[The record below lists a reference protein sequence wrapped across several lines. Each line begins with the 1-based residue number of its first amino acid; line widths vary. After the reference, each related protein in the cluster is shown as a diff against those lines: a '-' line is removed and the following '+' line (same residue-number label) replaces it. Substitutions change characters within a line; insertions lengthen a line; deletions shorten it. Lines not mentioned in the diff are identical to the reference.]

1 MNEYKVTI
9 TETLKKDVYIEA
21 ENQAEAEQKAF
32 DAWRNSEYILD
43 AGDFVDVNFE
53 AENTVPKMEMSYA
66 TLSSLF
72 RSVNNRELPHITG
85 YVVFTSDSF
94 DKPYNEESRAYRIS
108 SNNKAYQ
115 SGMGGYSIYA
125 SCLDG
130 TDPCLRLEAY
140 MCGENAWKIEK
151 CYMKK
156 DDYNKL
162 MVALSQKE
170 KTRQDKDAR

>member
-32 DAWRNSEYILD
+32 DAWRNSEYVLVPDNFID
-43 AGDFVDVNFE
+43 VDFV
-53 AENTVPKMEMSYA
+53 AEDMVPKMEMSYNEMA
-66 TLSSLF
+66 SLF
-72 RSVNNRELPHITG
+72 SLANNRGLPPVVG

-94 DKPYNEESRAYRIS
+94 DKPYNEESRTYRIS

-115 SGMGGYSIYA
+115 SGMGGCSIYA

-130 TDPCLRLEAY
+130 TDPCLRLEGY
-140 MCGENAWKIEK
+140 LRGEDAWKIEK

-162 MVALSQKE
+162 MVALSQTE